1 MEKIINVIASFGA
14 AIVIVGALFKI
25 LHWAG
30 ANQMLMVGM
39 FTEAIIFIM
48 FGVLYLSSKEEKHY
62 DWERVYPELSK
73 NYTGELPTSS
83 RPAAV
88 ASSSN
93 LGLTAKMDDMMANAK
108 ITPDIFDNLGKGF
121 RSLTETVSKVT
132 DISEATIATKEYT
145 TNVKAASMEL
155 SDLNKSYNATI
166 SALTDMTNASTD
178 AKEYRLQL
186 HEATKKMGSLN
197 AVYELELQDT
207 NKHLQVMNSFYNG
220 LTSTMS
226 NISDAA
232 KDSQQFKQ
240 ELSKLTSNVQSLN
253 NVYGS
258 MLSAMKG

>member
-25 LHWAG
+25 LHWSG

-48 FGVLYLSSKEEKHY
+48 FGVLYLNMKQEKSY

-73 NYTGELPTSS
+73 NFTGELPTSS
-83 RPAAV
+83 KPAV
-88 ASSSN
+88 SNN
-93 LGLTAKMDDMMANAK
+93 LGLTSKMDDMMANAK
-108 ITPDIFDNLGKGF
+108 ITPAIFDNLGNGL
-121 RSLTETVSKVT
+121 RSLTETVSKVS

-145 TNVKAASMEL
+145 TNIKAASMEI
-155 SDLNKSYNATI
+155 SDLNKSYNSTI
-166 SALTDMTNASTD
+166 AALTDMSNASTD